1 MIMTKNHNVARKL
14 LTPSHPQAY
23 FRTNEWQVDECE
35 VDEDIRY
42 GRVKGFRSVKEKS
55 APVLFLLYS
64 GNGKPVPMYCTSEE
78 VGDVVFSLTS
88 ASL

>member
-1 MIMTKNHNVARKL
+1 MAFMT
-14 LTPSHPQAY
+14 
-23 FRTNEWQVDECE
+23 RTFTMASSGGASFQLNLEQ
-35 VDEDIRY
+35 
-42 GRVKGFRSVKEKS
+42 EKS